1 MKNLLE
7 RFIKLEREVSKEM
20 GAFNLFA
27 LFLREDEQDLWDIV
41 VAAPWLAADKK
52 SAYQYLTGKLQKEF
66 TTDEFLQLSHIAI
79 IENSNPGLREIN
91 QQANLEHGLLEFRD
105 IDFFGRPIK
114 HADIITSQ
122 PVMAQELR
130 PAA

>member
-7 RFIKLEREVSKEM
+7 RFIKLEREVSKDM

-41 VAAPWLAADKK
+41 VAAPWPVGDKMR
-52 SAYQYLTGKLQKEF
+52 AYQYLTGKLQKEF
-66 TTDEFLQLSHIAI
+66 TPNEFLHFSHIVI
-79 IENSNPGLREIN
+79 IDNDNPGLPDVTETVHV
-91 QQANLEHGLLEFRD
+91 EHGIVELRD
-105 IDFFGRPIK
+105 QVFFGHAIK
-114 HADIITSQ
+114 HAYFITSQ
-122 PVMAQELR
+122 PLIAKELR

>member
-41 VAAPWLAADKK
+41 VAAPWLAADKRN
-52 SAYQYLTGKLQKEF
+52 AYKYLTGKLQKEF
-66 TTDEFLQLSHIAI
+66 TTNEFLQFSHIAI
-79 IENSNPGLREIN
+79 IDNNNPGLAEMAKVTHI
-91 QQANLEHGLLEFRD
+91 EHGLVEMRD
-105 IDFFGRPIK
+105 QDFFGLPIK
-114 HADIITSQ
+114 HAYIITSQ
-122 PVMAQELR
+122 ATMAQQLR

>member
-41 VAAPWLAADKK
+41 GRALAR
-52 SAYQYLTGKLQKEF
+52 S
-66 TTDEFLQLSHIAI
+66 
-79 IENSNPGLREIN
+79 R
-91 QQANLEHGLLEFRD
+91 
-105 IDFFGRPIK
+105 
-114 HADIITSQ
+114 
-122 PVMAQELR
+122 
-130 PAA
+130 